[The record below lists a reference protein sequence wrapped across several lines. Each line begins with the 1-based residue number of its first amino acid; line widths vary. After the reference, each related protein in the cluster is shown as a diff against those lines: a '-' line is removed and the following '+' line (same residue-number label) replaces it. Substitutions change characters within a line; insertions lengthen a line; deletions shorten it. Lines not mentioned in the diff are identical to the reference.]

1 MLNKKLIFWAA
12 CFGILLFGIGLITLG
27 SIAPDLKTKFSLD
40 DVSAG
45 TLFSIL
51 PIGILT
57 GSLIFGPVCDRYE
70 YKIILIIAYSQ
81 LVFRI
86 FSRRFV

>member
-1 MLNKKLIFWAA
+1 MFNKKLVFWAA

-57 GSLIFGPVCDRYE
+57 GSLFFG
-70 YKIILIIAYSQ
+70 L
-81 LVFRI
+81 
-86 FSRRFV
+86 FVTAMDIRSF